1 MRRKLYW
8 FPIGNK
14 LVDFLKNFRYSD
26 GSKLFSKITDSAD
39 MTIKLGSGNF
49 GEFPAIWVLFG
60 SEDDIEKQD
69 KIVGRTIEYWIDIF
83 VNSEA
88 SPDQDFTNW
97 SYKQAYDIE
106 RELMFALEV
115 FNKRLQSDYKL
126 GTKISVKEILSD
138 GDINAPATLN
148 HRAIVTVEWYN

>member
-1 MRRKLYW
+1 MKRKLYW

-49 GEFPAIWVLFG
+49 CEFPAIWVLFG

-138 GDINAPATLN
+138 GDSNAPATLN

>member
-1 MRRKLYW
+1 MKRKLYW

-14 LVDFLKNFRYSD
+14 LVDFLKGFTYSD
-26 GSKLFSKITDSAD
+26 GSKLFSKITDRND

-97 SYKQAYDIE
+97 SYKQAYEIE
-106 RELMFALEV
+106 RELMFDLEV
-115 FNKRLQSDYKL
+115 FNKRLQSDYGL

-138 GDINAPATLN
+138 GDSNAPATLN
-148 HRAIVTVEWYN
+148 HRAIVTV